1 MSELLKSVAWPEKE
15 SFEFFVALANK
26 MNQEGKS
33 FKSDVFNAKYPEVM
47 NRFFA
52 VYLETPDGYFMK
64 FVVKSKENLALFRT
78 LPFRKEVDFDKV
90 TDNIDVLRSLIE
102 QEVEDHVG

>member
-1 MSELLKSVAWPEKE
+1 MSELMKSIAWPEKE

-26 MNQEGKS
+26 MNQEKKA
-33 FKSDVFNAKYPEVM
+33 FKSDVFNARYPEVM

-64 FVVKSKENLALFRT
+64 FVVKTKENLALFRN
-78 LPFRKEVDFDKV
+78 LPFRKEVDFEKV
-90 TDNIDVLRSLIE
+90 TDDVNVLRSLIE
-102 QEVEDHVG
+102 QEVDDHVG

>member
-1 MSELLKSVAWPEKE
+1 MSELMKSIAWPEKE

-26 MNQEGKS
+26 MNQEGKV
-33 FKSDVFNAKYPEVM
+33 FKSDVFNAKYTEVM

-64 FVVKSKENLALFRT
+64 FVVKTKENLALFRN
-78 LPFRKEVDFDKV
+78 LPFRKEVDFEKV
-90 TDNIDVLRSLIE
+90 TDDVNVLRSLIE
-102 QEVEDHVG
+102 QEVDDHVG